1 MKQIRMNEMAEE
13 QKLQYAEP
21 LKKRGIRLVRIM
33 VAVPILQ
40 IVLWITISCTPFF
53 ERFSERT
60 LDISTFV
67 LLILEI
73 SMVLYLNKKREKTLR
88 VYDEIL
94 EERIWIGCIENFRM
108 NQDYE
113 FVDKNEQT
121 VFKKFTD
128 QDYEKY
134 AGKDNVYVIYIPRN
148 DNWYIESGSVSS

>member
-1 MKQIRMNEMAEE
+1 MKQIRMNEMTEE

-60 LDISTFV
+60 FDISTFV

>member
-33 VAVPILQ
+33 IAVPILQ

-53 ERFSERT
+53 ERFSKRT

-134 AGKDNVYVIYIPRN
+134 AGKARVHVIYIPRN
-148 DNWYIESGSVSS
+148 DNWYIESDSVSS